1 MVGGGQGAFIGGV
14 HRMAAALDQQIE
26 MVAGCF
32 SRDPEN
38 TRTTGEQ
45 LYLDPSRCYATY
57 QEMAESE
64 AGLPEDERIDFVSI
78 VTPNNL
84 HFPIAGKFLES
95 GFHVVS
101 DKPMTFT
108 VEEAS
113 VPRTCSDHGGSSQCA
128 RKRT

>member
-1 MVGGGQGAFIGGV
+1 
-14 HRMAAALDQQIE
+14 MAAALDQQIE

-38 TRTTGEQ
+38 TRTTGEL
-45 LYLDPSRCYATY
+45 LYLDPSRCYAAY

-64 AGLPEDERIDFVSI
+64 AGLPENERIDFVSI

-84 HFPIAGKFLES
+84 HFPIAGKILES
-95 GFHVVS
+95 GFPVVS